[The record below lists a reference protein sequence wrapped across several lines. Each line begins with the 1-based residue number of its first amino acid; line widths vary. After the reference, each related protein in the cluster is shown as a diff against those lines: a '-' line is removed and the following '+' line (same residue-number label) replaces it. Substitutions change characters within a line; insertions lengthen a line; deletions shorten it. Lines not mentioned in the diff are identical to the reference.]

1 MSQFDSGL
9 ITLAS
14 IEAIKK
20 HKQLQNAVF
29 ETNKQQVSC
38 QGQLKELLDV
48 KQLDLNESWRIEN
61 QYSKVDLIQ
70 QKNEKIDML
79 FKNFHDA
86 SVLYHKAVTEAAVV
100 HAEIMETINVS
111 GTGLMQT
118 KSFWIERLSKFV
130 FRKKGFDK
138 WRKENAVVAPSI
150 FNQGKKELCAEISE
164 LREHF
169 KWVPE
174 LDDFFTIV

>member
-1 MSQFDSGL
+1 MSQFGSGL
-9 ITLAS
+9 ITMAS
-14 IEAIKK
+14 IEAIQK
-20 HKQLQNAVF
+20 HKQLESAIF
-29 ETNKQQVSC
+29 ESNKQLVAC

-48 KQLDLNESWRIEN
+48 KLLDLNESWKIEN
-61 QYSKVDLIQ
+61 QYSKVGLIQ

-79 FKNFHDA
+79 FKNFQDA
-86 SVLYHKAVTEAAVV
+86 SVLYLKAVTEAAVV

-111 GTGLMQT
+111 NTVLMQT
-118 KSFWIERLSKFV
+118 KSFWIGRLSQYV

-138 WRKENAVVAPSI
+138 WREKNALENPSI
-150 FNQGKKELCAEISE
+150 FNQGKKEISEQISE

-174 LDDFFTIV
+174 LEDFFTIV